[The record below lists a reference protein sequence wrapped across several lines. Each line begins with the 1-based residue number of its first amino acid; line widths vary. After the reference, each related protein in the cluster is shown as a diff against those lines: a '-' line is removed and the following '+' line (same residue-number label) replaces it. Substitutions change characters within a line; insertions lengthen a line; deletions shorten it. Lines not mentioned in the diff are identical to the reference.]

1 MVRVDTGILE
11 LLAQMSLDLIRMD
24 LILSLHQEHLS
35 LKLVPVAV
43 AVAWVVLLVELEEL
57 VDPVVVAH
65 EEVLL
70 MLGVRDLEILV
81 DQLIPILLLMVG
93 VMMVEATLAVVL
105 LDMVHLVV
113 VVPVVLVLV
122 VHYLLVGDMEEQD
135 SPFLQHSIILRL
147 LVLVVE

>member
-1 MVRVDTGILE
+1 MERVATGILE

-24 LILSLHQEHLS
+24 LIRSLHPEHLS
-35 LKLVPVAV
+35 LQLVPVAV
-43 AVAWVVLLVELEEL
+43 AVAWVVLLMELEEV

-70 MLGVRDLEILV
+70 MLVVRDLEILV
-81 DQLIPILLLMVG
+81 DQLIAILLLMVG